1 MTDLTFITIH
11 FNTLSRYV
19 PGDPFRFKLMKQNTA
34 FIVEQFD
41 RRIRERTPAPPGG
54 EYKDFVDAYLAKIGK
69 EKHNEETT
77 FTRKYNLFLFFTTLY
92 HFTFNEKFGER

>member
-1 MTDLTFITIH
+1 
-11 FNTLSRYV
+11 
-19 PGDPFRFKLMKQNTA
+19 MKQNTA

-54 EYKDFVDAYLAKIGK
+54 EYKDFVDAYLAKIEK

-77 FTRKYNLFLFFTTLY
+77 FTRI
-92 HFTFNEKFGER
+92 